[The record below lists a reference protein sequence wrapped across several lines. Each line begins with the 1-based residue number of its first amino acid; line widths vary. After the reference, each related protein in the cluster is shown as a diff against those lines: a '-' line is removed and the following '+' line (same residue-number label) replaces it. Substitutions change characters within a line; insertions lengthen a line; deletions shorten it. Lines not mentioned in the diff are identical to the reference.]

1 MQSMYAK
8 LFSRIAQSS
17 LMEQDVE
24 TRYCFMMLLAI
35 ADMAGDVIGT
45 DVAIARTVNLPV
57 VTFKRCIE
65 VLMSPDPDS
74 NSQAYEGRRVIPS
87 ENGRG
92 YNLVNYTTYRAIKTA
107 EEKRA
112 YMREYM
118 QKRRNSERSV
128 KRVNHCKDQLGDVT
142 HADAEGETE
151 VEETP
156 AAGVVPEKV
165 KQTSGAG
172 SPAFPDDLPEDYR
185 KALTLWW
192 THKKERGQGYK
203 ATGWSTLIKQQR
215 LKPIADLVRDIEASI
230 ASNYAGIFA
239 APNPQSGQRQSVTF
253 RPSGHHRNSCL

>member
-1 MQSMYAK
+1 MYAK

-35 ADMAGDVIGT
+35 ADVQGDVIGT
-45 DVAIARTVNLPV
+45 DVAIARTVNLPLESFRRSI
-57 VTFKRCIE
+57 TA
-65 VLMSPDPDS
+65 LMSPDPDS
-74 NSQAYEGRRVIPS
+74 NSPAHEGRRVIPS

-92 YNLVNYTTYRAIKTA
+92 YRLVNYTTYRTIKTA

-118 QKRRNSERSV
+118 QERRKSERSV
-128 KRVNHCKDQLGDVT
+128 KNSNQGKEVLGDVT
-142 HADAEGETE
+142 HAEGEADTE
-151 VEETP
+151 KEKEAP
-156 AAGVVPEKV
+156 AAGVVPEKG
-165 KQTSGAG
+165 KRTSGTG
-172 SPAFPDDLPEDYR
+172 SPVFPDDLPEDYR
-185 KALTLWW
+185 QALSLWW

-203 ATGWSTLIKQQR
+203 ATGWTTVIKQQR

-239 APNPQSGQRQSVTF
+239 APKPQSGQRQPVIT
-253 RPSGHHRNSCL
+253 RQPGHHRNSCL